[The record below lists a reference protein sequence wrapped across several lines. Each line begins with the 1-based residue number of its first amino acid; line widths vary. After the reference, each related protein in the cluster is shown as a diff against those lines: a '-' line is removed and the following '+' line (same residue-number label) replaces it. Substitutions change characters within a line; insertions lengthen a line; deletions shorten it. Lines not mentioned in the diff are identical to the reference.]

1 MPTADGG
8 VSVRPLPPHEAGH
21 AVDRVFAGLSAGS
34 RYQRFHGPVPR
45 MTELLRRRLVD
56 VDGHRRAAIVAE
68 VTTDGGGGDPVPVGL
83 VELADAGR
91 GAAEVAIAVVD
102 AWHRRGVGRQ
112 LIEAA
117 AALAMRLG
125 YTELRASALP
135 ENVAVRRLARA
146 LLPAGPVA
154 PRRRHGA
161 AHGPDRCRR
170 RHRHRRRRP
179 RRPPVP
185 GLTGAAS
192 HTVRSPH
199 TCRNRCDGYGTC
211 VTRGTGAAAQA
222 RASGGIRCMRNA
234 GRSNQLRPARTASP
248 SGTKPLRR

>member
-1 MPTADGG
+1 MLVATPKSTTVRADRDGR

-34 RYQRFHGPVPR
+34 RYERFHGPVPR

-68 VTTDGGGGDPVPVGL
+68 VTTAAGGGDPVPVGL

-146 LLPAGPVA
+146 LFPQARWRLDG
-154 PRRRHGA
+154 
-161 AHGPDRCRR
+161 DTMQLT
-170 RHRHRRRRP
+170 
-179 RRPPVP
+179 VP
-185 GLTGAAS
+185 I
-192 HTVRSPH
+192 
-199 TCRNRCDGYGTC
+199 
-211 VTRGTGAAAQA
+211 GAAA
-222 RASGGIRCMRNA
+222 
-234 GRSNQLRPARTASP
+234 
-248 SGTKPLRR
+248 GTVTDEDVLADLLYRG

>member
-1 MPTADGG
+1 MLVATPKSTTVRADRDGP
-8 VSVRPLPPHEAGH
+8 VSVRPLPPREVGH
-21 AVDRVFAGLSAGS
+21 AVDRVFSGLSGGS

-68 VTTDGGGGDPVPVGL
+68 VSTDGGGGDPVPVGL

-135 ENVAVRRLARA
+135 ENVAVRGLARA
-146 LLPAGPVA
+146 LFPQARWRLDGDTVQLT
-154 PRRRHGA
+154 
-161 AHGPDRCRR
+161 
-170 RHRHRRRRP
+170 
-179 RRPPVP
+179 VP
-185 GLTGAAS
+185 I
-192 HTVRSPH
+192 
-199 TCRNRCDGYGTC
+199 
-211 VTRGTGAAAQA
+211 GAAA
-222 RASGGIRCMRNA
+222 
-234 GRSNQLRPARTASP
+234 
-248 SGTKPLRR
+248 GTVTDEDVLADLLYRG

>member
-1 MPTADGG
+1 MLVATPKSTTVRADRDGC

-56 VDGHRRAAIVAE
+56 VDGHRRAAMVAE
-68 VTTDGGGGDPVPVGL
+68 VTAAGVGGDSVPVGL

-117 AALAMRLG
+117 AALALRLG

-135 ENVAVRRLARA
+135 ENVAVRGLARA
-146 LLPAGPVA
+146 LFPQARWRLDGDTVQLT
-154 PRRRHGA
+154 
-161 AHGPDRCRR
+161 
-170 RHRHRRRRP
+170 
-179 RRPPVP
+179 VP
-185 GLTGAAS
+185 I
-192 HTVRSPH
+192 
-199 TCRNRCDGYGTC
+199 
-211 VTRGTGAAAQA
+211 GAAA
-222 RASGGIRCMRNA
+222 
-234 GRSNQLRPARTASP
+234 
-248 SGTKPLRR
+248 GTVTDQDVLADLLYRG

>member
-1 MPTADGG
+1 MLVATSKSTTVRADREGG

-135 ENVAVRRLARA
+135 ENVAVRGLARA
-146 LLPAGPVA
+146 LFPQARWRLDGDTVQLT
-154 PRRRHGA
+154 
-161 AHGPDRCRR
+161 
-170 RHRHRRRRP
+170 
-179 RRPPVP
+179 VP
-185 GLTGAAS
+185 I
-192 HTVRSPH
+192 
-199 TCRNRCDGYGTC
+199 
-211 VTRGTGAAAQA
+211 GAAA
-222 RASGGIRCMRNA
+222 
-234 GRSNQLRPARTASP
+234 
-248 SGTKPLRR
+248 GTVTDEDVLADLLYRG